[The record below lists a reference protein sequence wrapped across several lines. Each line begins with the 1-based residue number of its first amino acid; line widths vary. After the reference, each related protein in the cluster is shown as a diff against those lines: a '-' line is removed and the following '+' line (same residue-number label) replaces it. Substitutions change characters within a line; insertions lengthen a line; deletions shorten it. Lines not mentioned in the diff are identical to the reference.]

1 MQLHILVYPKMN
13 PMGHHEFALHI
24 ITDMYNDDIKIDEF
38 SMASFLSASA
48 DVGTVVTGKQLHC
61 HSVKSG
67 LGRWIS
73 VSNGLVDFYGKC
85 GCICDAQRAFR
96 EITVPDIFHGTD

>member
-24 ITDMYNDDIKIDEF
+24 ITDMYNDDIKIDGF

-48 DVGTVVTGKQLHC
+48 ELGTVVTGNQLHC
-61 HSVKSG
+61 HS
-67 LGRWIS
+67 
-73 VSNGLVDFYGKC
+73 
-85 GCICDAQRAFR
+85 
-96 EITVPDIFHGTD
+96 